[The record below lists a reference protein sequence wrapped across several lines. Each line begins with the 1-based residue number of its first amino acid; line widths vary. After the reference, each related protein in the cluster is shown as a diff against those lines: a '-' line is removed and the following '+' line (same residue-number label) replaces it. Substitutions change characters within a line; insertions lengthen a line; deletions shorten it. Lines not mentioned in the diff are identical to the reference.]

1 MLMLRGA
8 ISLHRGL
15 YDDTNLDQGPNL
27 WRRVQHRPNDSGPL
41 FHGYGHYSAMVEVED
56 VKS

>member
-1 MLMLRGA
+1 MMTPTLTKVQTYGEEFNTTPT
-8 ISLHRGL
+8 I
-15 YDDTNLDQGPNL
+15 
-27 WRRVQHRPNDSGPL
+27 RVL